1 MLVRS
6 LFVFV
11 VVLFGLT
18 PVWAQDVPGSQ
29 DHPILTRYPES
40 VIRWYDVQ
48 NHATYKIATGPIT
61 GYRQI
66 ANWVETQGQVTRIY
80 YDLVGTRT
88 HSEVYANYKQALA
101 DAGFEII
108 AEGLHA
114 DVKPSN
120 EIGSRTWLPV
130 FYDANPFPSSANI
143 ELLAGSATAGG
154 SSFLA
159 GKKERAAGTVY
170 VAITVTQQRA
180 DRVTYLID
188 VIEVAALETDL
199 IVVDAEAIGK
209 GIDEFGRIALYGLFF
224 DHDKATLKPESKPAL
239 DEIAEFLNA
248 RPTLN
253 VYVVGH
259 TDLTGS
265 YDYNLKLSEDRA
277 KAVVEALVANYA
289 IPRERLEP
297 HGVGPL
303 SPVFT
308 NKADDGREKNRR
320 VELVER

>member
-1 MLVRS
+1 MLRLLLIAIVALIGFAPAS
-6 LFVFV
+6 
-11 VVLFGLT
+11 
-18 PVWAQDVPGSQ
+18 AQDFPGSR
-29 DHPILTRYPES
+29 DHPVLTRYPDS

-48 NHATYKIATGPIT
+48 NHSTYKIATGPIT

-66 ANWVETQGQVTRIY
+66 SDWIESQGQVTRIY
-80 YDLVGTRT
+80 YDLIGTRT
-88 HSEVYANYKQALA
+88 HSEVYANYKQALT

-108 AEGLHA
+108 ADGHHL

-130 FYDANPFPSSANI
+130 YYDSNPFPSSANI

-188 VIEVAALETDL
+188 VIEVASLETDL

-265 YDYNLKLSEDRA
+265 YDYNQKLSEDRA
-277 KAVVEALVANYA
+277 EAVVEALVANYA

-303 SPVFT
+303 NPVFT